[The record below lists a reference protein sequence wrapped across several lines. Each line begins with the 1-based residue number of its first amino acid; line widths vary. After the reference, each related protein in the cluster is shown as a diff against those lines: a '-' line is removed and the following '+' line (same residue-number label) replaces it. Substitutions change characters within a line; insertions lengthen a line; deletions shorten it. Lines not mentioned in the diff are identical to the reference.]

1 MRNPLHQ
8 GKMDGLCGIYA
19 LVNGISVL
27 VQNRLSTNDLS
38 ILFKDLV
45 RTLYKRNHR
54 RKTKNGTP
62 IEFIWEG
69 TNVHDI
75 SLLLRTS
82 RAFLAQRG
90 LSLTWTR
97 PLQGKWRPASLN
109 QYWDRLRTCF
119 LECDGRCVAI
129 IDYNFDGIDGEEG
142 HWTCVEKVTDRT
154 MKLLDSSLSIHS
166 PRGVIRKG
174 ACTLGEK
181 TAKRPHRLF
190 AHNVYLVQIS
200 SVEE

>member
-8 GKMDGLCGIYA
+8 GRMDGLCGIYA

-27 VQNRLSTNDLS
+27 VQNRLSTSDLS
-38 ILFKDLV
+38 DLFKDLV
-45 RTLYKRNHR
+45 RALYRRNHR
-54 RKTKNGTP
+54 KKPRNGTP

-82 RAFLAQRG
+82 RAFLSHHG
-90 LSLTWTR
+90 MTLTWSR
-97 PLQGKWRPASLN
+97 PLQGTWRPATLN
-109 QYWDRLRTCF
+109 QYWERMRTCF
-119 LECDGRCVAI
+119 DECDDRCVAI
-129 IDYNFDGIDGEEG
+129 IDYNFDGVDGEEG
-142 HWTCVEKVTDRT
+142 HWTCVEKVTART

-174 ACTLGEK
+174 SCTLSEK
-181 TAKRPHRLF
+181 TLKRPYRLF
-190 AHNVYLVQIS
+190 AHNVYLVQIRP
-200 SVEE
+200 EE

>member
-8 GKMDGLCGIYA
+8 GRMDGLCGIYA

-27 VQNRLSTNDLS
+27 VQNRLSTGDLS
-38 ILFKDLV
+38 ELFKELV
-45 RTLYKRNHR
+45 RALYRRNHR
-54 RKTKNGTP
+54 RKPRNGTP

-82 RAFLAQRG
+82 RSFLANRG
-90 LSLTWTR
+90 LTLTWSR
-97 PLQGKWRPASLN
+97 PLQGAGRPATLN
-109 QYWDRLRTCF
+109 QYWDRLKSSF
-119 LECDGRCVAI
+119 DECENRCVAI

-142 HWTCVEKVTDRT
+142 HWTCVEKVTART

-166 PRGVIRKG
+166 PRGVIRK
-174 ACTLGEK
+174 ASCTLGEK
-181 TAKRPHRLF
+181 TAKRPYRLF
-190 AHNVYLVQIS
+190 GHNVYLVQIRA
-200 SVEE
+200 EE